1 MNAIKIIRSLGPID
15 VKSFSRDSFLR
26 WMIFYPIA
34 MGALLRWGI
43 PFLAEHLVVQ
53 FQFNLVPYYPLLMS
67 FVLLIM
73 PLISGVVIGFLLLD
87 QRDDHTLTALQV
99 TPLTLKNYL
108 AYRISIPVVLSILM
122 TIVTFQLANLVKVEF
137 FPLLIS
143 AVVAAPGAPLF
154 ALFLA
159 AFAKNK
165 VQGFA
170 LMKMG
175 AGIIYPPLI
184 AYFIPS
190 GIQILFGLVPTYWPV
205 KLFWMLH
212 AGESGYWIYIVLGL
226 IYQFALI
233 ALLMKRFNRVM
244 HKS

>member
-1 MNAIKIIRSLGPID
+1 MNAIKVIRSLGPID
-15 VKSFSRDSFLR
+15 AKSFSRDAFLR
-26 WMIFYPIA
+26 WMIFYPIVMA
-34 MGALLRWGI
+34 ILFRWGI
-43 PFLAEHLVVQ
+43 PFLTERLILQ

-67 FVLLIM
+67 FVLLVM
-73 PLISGVVIGFLLLD
+73 PLLSGVVIGFLLLD
-87 QRDDHTLTALQV
+87 QRDDQTLTALQV

-108 AYRISIPVVLSILM
+108 IYRISMPIMVSIAM
-122 TIVTFQLANLVKVEF
+122 TMVAFPIADLVKIEF
-137 FPLLIS
+137 FPLLIT

-170 LMKMG
+170 MMKMG

-184 AYFIPS
+184 AYFLPKGVQIFF
-190 GIQILFGLVPTYWPV
+190 GIVPTYWPV
-205 KLFWMLH
+205 KFFWMVH
-212 AGESGYWIYIVLGL
+212 AGESGYWIYALFGL

-233 ALLMKRFNRVM
+233 AILMKRFNRVM
-244 HKS
+244 HQ